1 MACRS
6 ACLSESS
13 ASKRAKSE
21 PLLLARAEQSRTDST
36 MSREGHQAR
45 GLIVDKTRP
54 DIDLLGVRGE
64 WGVTGELS
72 GEQNDPFNRKRC
84 NRQSR
89 TNGCLVIPPT

>member
-1 MACRS
+1 VRQEQNNPFS
-6 ACLSESS
+6 R
-13 ASKRAKSE
+13 KRCS
-21 PLLLARAEQSRTDST
+21 RQSRTDST